1 MTRWICEFFSPKTK
15 KFTYICFFILSS
27 VLEKE
32 RIILGIDPG
41 TTIMG
46 YGLICGKSVNKAE
59 LLALGVLQLHKYDDH
74 YAKLKIIFDRV
85 TGLIDHFHATEL
97 AIEAP
102 FYGKNVQSMLKL
114 GRAQGTAI
122 AAALSRSL
130 NIYEYAPRKIKLA
143 ITGQGNASK
152 EQVAALL
159 QKMFAIA
166 DMPSNLDATDGLTAA
181 VCHFYQKQ
189 PSSGTSSGKKAKNW
203 KEFVKNNP
211 EKIVVKGRID
221 SDG

>member
-1 MTRWICEFFSPKTK
+1 MN
-15 KFTYICFFILSS
+15 
-27 VLEKE
+27 KE

-46 YGLICGKSVNKAE
+46 YGLVREKSAIAAE
-59 LLALGVLQLHKYDDH
+59 LLALGVLELYKYDDH
-74 YAKLKIIFDRV
+74 YTKLKIIFDRV
-85 TGLIDHFHATEL
+85 TGLIDQFGVTEL

-130 NIYEYAPRKIKLA
+130 DIHEYAPRKIKLA
-143 ITGQGNASK
+143 ITGRGNASK

-166 DMPSNLDATDGLTAA
+166 DMPSNLDATDGLAAA
-181 VCHFYQKQ
+181 VCHFYQKKQ
-189 PSSGTSSGKKAKNW
+189 GPASSASHTAKSW
-203 KEFVKNNP
+203 KEFVNHHPKR
-211 EKIVVKGRID
+211 VKG
-221 SDG
+221 S

>member
-1 MTRWICEFFSPKTK
+1 
-15 KFTYICFFILSS
+15 
-27 VLEKE
+27 LEKE
-32 RIILGIDPG
+32 RVILGIDPG

-46 YGLICGKSVNKAE
+46 YGLVRSKSATTAE
-59 LLALGVLQLHKYDDH
+59 LLALGVLELHKYDDH
-74 YAKLKIIFDRV
+74 YTKLKVIFDRV
-85 TGLIDHFHATEL
+85 TGLIDQFNVTEL

-130 NIYEYAPRKIKLA
+130 DIYEYAPRKIKLA

-166 DMPSNLDATDGLTAA
+166 EMPSNLDATDGLAAA
-181 VCHFYQKQ
+181 VCHFYQKEKT
-189 PSSGTSSGKKAKNW
+189 PSSSTGNTAKSW
-203 KEFVKNNP
+203 KEFVNNHP
-211 EKIVVKGRID
+211 KRVRKL
-221 SDG
+221 